1 MSANVLKTLEQ
12 VLSLSNK
19 LQDTHTDLS
28 SWLEKA
34 EAEIKMFA
42 DQEPAG
48 EQLIQQKVWFYFLFS
63 LLSLCLLTKIK
74 TLQFL
79 FYSDLG
85 LIKRN

>member
-48 EQLIQQKVWFYFLFS
+48 KQLIQSQNRQKVCFFSVFIIKSVSTHKKTKNFTLYFH
-63 LLSLCLLTKIK
+63 
-74 TLQFL
+74 
-79 FYSDLG
+79 
-85 LIKRN
+85 LI